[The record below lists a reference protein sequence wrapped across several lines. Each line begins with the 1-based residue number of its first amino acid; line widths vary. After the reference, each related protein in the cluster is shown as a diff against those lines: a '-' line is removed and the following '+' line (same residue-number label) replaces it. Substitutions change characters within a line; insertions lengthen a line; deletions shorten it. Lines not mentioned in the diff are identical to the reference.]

1 MSDSIEMP
9 LHTAT
14 WRGVLP
20 IYKKVIQDNKGN
32 SMVDNMAHHEL
43 NRMAGAADMFG
54 KFTRALQEVEDVLL
68 NAQKNFMA
76 TNTKPTSRQRRS
88 LAMFS
93 MKQGKLQRRINIH
106 EQAPQPKRLGYCGEH
121 SIH

>member
-32 SMVDNMAHHEL
+32 SMVDNMAHHAL

-54 KFTRALQEVEDVLL
+54 KFTRALQEVEDVLSVD
-68 NAQKNFMA
+68 KIKES
-76 TNTKPTSRQRRS
+76 TV
-88 LAMFS
+88 
-93 MKQGKLQRRINIH
+93 GKALKIV
-106 EQAPQPKRLGYCGEH
+106 EAVLDEAKEVAKEDQPL
-121 SIH
+121 

>member
-32 SMVDNMAHHEL
+32 SMVDNVAHHEL

-54 KFTRALQEVEDVLL
+54 KFTRALQEVEDVLSVD
-68 NAQKNFMA
+68 KIKES
-76 TNTKPTSRQRRS
+76 TV
-88 LAMFS
+88 
-93 MKQGKLQRRINIH
+93 GKALKIV
-106 EQAPQPKRLGYCGEH
+106 EAVLDEAKEVAKEDQPL
-121 SIH
+121 